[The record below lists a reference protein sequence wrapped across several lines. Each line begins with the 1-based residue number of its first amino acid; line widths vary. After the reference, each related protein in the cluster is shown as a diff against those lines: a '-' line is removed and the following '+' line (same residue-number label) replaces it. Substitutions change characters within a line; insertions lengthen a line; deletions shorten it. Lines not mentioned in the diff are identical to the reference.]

1 MKTALL
7 KALDARAS
15 SGQPALLWWRDDDAV
30 EPSPQLDRLLRLS
43 QDRGIPATLAVIP
56 KPTGAALAE
65 RLNRLEGI
73 IVAVHGWSHRNHS
86 PAGEKKQELGA
97 HRPADVVL
105 AEIAKGF
112 AHLRGLHGARLVP
125 VLVPPW
131 NRIAPGVVSG
141 LPGLGFEALS
151 TFGPP
156 QPAPLAVI
164 NTHVDLMDWHGTRG
178 GRASDALLSDLIRT
192 LDRPDPGAIG
202 ILSHHLV
209 HDAQAWSSLETLFD
223 MTQDHPGCR
232 WTSLAA
238 LLPARR

>member
-1 MKTALL
+1 MKAALI

-15 SGQPALLWWRDDDAV
+15 SGRPALLWWRDDDAV
-30 EPSPQLDRLLRLS
+30 EPSPQLDRLVRLS

-56 KPTGAALAE
+56 EPTGAALAARIS
-65 RLNRLEGI
+65 RLDGI
-73 IVAVHGWSHRNHS
+73 TVAVHGWSHRNHA

-97 HRPADVVL
+97 HRPANVVL
-105 AEIAKGF
+105 AEIAAGF
-112 AHLRGLHGARLVP
+112 ARLHGLHGAGLVP

-131 NRIAPGVVSG
+131 NRIAPDVVAG
-141 LPGLGFEALS
+141 LPTLGFRALS

-156 QPAPLAVI
+156 KPAPLTLI
-164 NTHVDLMDWHGTRG
+164 NTHVDLIDWHGTGR
-178 GRASDALLSDLIRT
+178 GRASDALLSDLVRA
-192 LDRPDPGAIG
+192 LDQPDPGPIG

-209 HDAQAWSSLETLFD
+209 HDAQAWSFLEYLFE
-223 MTQDHPGCR
+223 MTRDHPGCH